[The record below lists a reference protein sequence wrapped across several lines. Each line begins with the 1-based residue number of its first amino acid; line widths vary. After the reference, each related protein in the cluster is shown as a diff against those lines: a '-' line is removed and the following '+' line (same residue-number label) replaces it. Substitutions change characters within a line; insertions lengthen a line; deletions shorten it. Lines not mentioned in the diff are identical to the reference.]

1 MTKTF
6 CCSPFLIS
14 TLFPLNDISNY
25 SFPDQLWKLDDC
37 KLRNKANVWYSDDF
51 FLTTP
56 NNGELVRKALYKQV
70 YLFTFLL
77 LDPSEFWNLNAD
89 GNLANKKTLE
99 LLTDSDEKAINISN
113 FKFNEKGFIENS
125 QTNDVLEATY
135 ADEVIV
141 NRKDKNNPRQLWKK
155 GCPNFEG
162 YFMIEHSES
171 QMLLS
176 VTTDAIDTDFSI
188 VLIGLLKCSTIG
200 SKEVVL
206 RGGLP
211 SVDGG

>member
-1 MTKTF
+1 
-6 CCSPFLIS
+6 
-14 TLFPLNDISNY
+14 
-25 SFPDQLWKLDDC
+25 LDDC
-37 KLRNKANVWYSDDF
+37 KLRNKANVWYSEDF

-56 NNGELVRKALYKQV
+56 SNGELVRKTLYNQG

-77 LDPSEFWNLNAD
+77 LDPSQFWNLNAT
-89 GNLANKKTLE
+89 GYLENKKTLQ

-113 FKFNEKGFIENS
+113 FKFNEKGFIENP

-141 NRKDKNNPRQLWKK
+141 NRKDLDNPRQLWKK

-176 VTTDAIDTDFSI
+176 VTTDAIDTDYSI
-188 VLIGLLKCSTIG
+188 VLIGLFKMLYHWK
-200 SKEVVL
+200 
-206 RGGLP
+206 
-211 SVDGG
+211 

>member
-1 MTKTF
+1 M
-6 CCSPFLIS
+6 
-14 TLFPLNDISNY
+14 
-25 SFPDQLWKLDDC
+25 DDC

-56 NNGELVRKALYKQV
+56 NNGELVRKTLYKQG

-77 LDPSEFWNLNAD
+77 LDASQFWNLNAD

-113 FKFNEKGFIENS
+113 FKFNEKGFIENPL
-125 QTNDVLEATY
+125 TNDVLESTY
-135 ADEVIV
+135 ADNVIV
-141 NRKDKNNPRQLWKK
+141 NRKDLDNPRQLWKK

-176 VTTDAIDTDFSI
+176 VTTDAIDTDYRI
-188 VLIGLLKCSTIG
+188 VLIGLFQILYHRKQRSCPQRWAP
-200 SKEVVL
+200 L
-206 RGGLP
+206 N
-211 SVDGG
+211 